1 MATLTTSST
10 SIVDD
15 DTEDYVIVLYYQ
27 YCTINDVKLTCQEQQ
42 QLCHQLSLLGR
53 VRVAEEGLNG
63 TLGGT
68 SHNIEEYMRT
78 VDSIDQF
85 DAVRRPIHWKLSRL
99 QDGVLHQRFT
109 SLKVQA
115 VKEVV
120 SLDLPDT
127 VRTAMQEVDPGIHIT
142 PTVWHEMLTK
152 TTQSETTDE
161 PILIDVRNLY
171 ETNIGK
177 FIVDTPRGSL
187 QPLDPGT
194 RQFSDFAKYVDKE
207 VENLKGKTVMMYC
220 TGGVR
225 CERASTY
232 VRYAIEQAGG
242 TADIYQLSGGIH
254 AYMETYP
261 QGGNQESSFLFCHC
275 IQSYSLVIHH
285 HIINTFLKQ
294 CRFVITKPQDFFV
307 AKISFLIHALRCQV
321 KTIKRTSLVI
331 A

>member
-1 MATLTTSST
+1 MAALTSS
-10 SIVDD
+10 SFVDD
-15 DTEDYVIVLYYQ
+15 TDYVIVLYYQ
-27 YCTINDVKLTCQEQQ
+27 YCTIKDVKLTCQEQQ
-42 QLCHQLSLLGR
+42 QLCQKLSLFGR

-63 TLGGT
+63 TLGG
-68 SHNIEEYMRT
+68 SSSSVEEYMRT
-78 VDSIDQF
+78 VDGIDQF
-85 DAVRRPIHWKLSRL
+85 DAVQRPIHWKLSRL

-120 SLDLPDT
+120 SLDLPET
-127 VRTAMQEVDPGIHIT
+127 VRTAMQQVDPGIHI
-142 PTVWHEMLTK
+142 PPAVWHEMLTK
-152 TTQSETTDE
+152 TTETSSTKED
-161 PILIDVRNLY
+161 PILIDVRNIY

-177 FIVDTPRGSL
+177 FIVDTPRGPI
-187 QPLDPGT
+187 QPSDPGT

-207 VENLKGKTVMMYC
+207 VENLKGRTVMMYC

-261 QGGNQESSFLFCHC
+261 HGGN
-275 IQSYSLVIHH
+275 
-285 HIINTFLKQ
+285 
-294 CRFVITKPQDFFV
+294 D
-307 AKISFLIHALRCQV
+307 
-321 KTIKRTSLVI
+321 
-331 A
+331 